1 MDDFTVLAAGDTFDN
16 ELQSRSK
23 VLLDSAE
30 MHFPEHS
37 DINDRIKCQAL
48 PSESSVR
55 SAHPLPG
62 KGAFCIHLY
71 QLSPLEMSKI

>member
-16 ELQSRSK
+16 RLQSRSK
-23 VLLDSAE
+23 VLPGSAG

-37 DINDRIKCQAL
+37 DTNSRSKCQAL

-55 SAHPLPG
+55 SAHPSPS